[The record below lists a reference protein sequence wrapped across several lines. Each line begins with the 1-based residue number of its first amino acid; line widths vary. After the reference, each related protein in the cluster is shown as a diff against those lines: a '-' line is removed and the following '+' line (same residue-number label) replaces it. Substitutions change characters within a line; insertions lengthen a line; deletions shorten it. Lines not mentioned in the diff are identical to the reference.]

1 MILANSL
8 SVLHDPKNSSR
19 ASLPQNLGS
28 FPLLVMV
35 YIGSSVGSPYR
46 RRWGGR
52 ARLFRARLLRWHD
65 GGLVASTAMAAHP
78 RAPISTL
85 CGVSDRMPCPASGG
99 ARGYAAAAGGGDGTL
114 CSDAW
119 ACAPRGVRRKRRRRR
134 SRCARPNIWRFSIL
148 RRLICPSTGPVL
160 QGSVMRGEG
169 NSPERR
175 AQAGTAGWSSGR
187 PPLR

>member
-1 MILANSL
+1 MSIFLKTVRSAYMSSQRMWSRQPAAHSLLAPP
-8 SVLHDPKNSSR
+8 SVEDCVPLI
-19 ASLPQNLGS
+19 GS

-99 ARGYAAAAGGGDGTL
+99 ARGYAAAAGGGDGTR

-119 ACAPRGVRRKRRRRR
+119 ACAPRGVRRKRWRRR
-134 SRCARPNIWRFSIL
+134 SRCARPNIWRFSIF
-148 RRLICPSTGPVL
+148 RRL
-160 QGSVMRGEG
+160 M
-169 NSPERR
+169 
-175 AQAGTAGWSSGR
+175 
-187 PPLR
+187 